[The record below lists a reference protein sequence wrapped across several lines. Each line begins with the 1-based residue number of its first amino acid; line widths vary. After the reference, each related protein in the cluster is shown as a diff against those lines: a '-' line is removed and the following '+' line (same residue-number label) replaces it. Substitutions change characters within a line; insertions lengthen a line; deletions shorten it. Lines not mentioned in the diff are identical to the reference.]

1 MAPRRLCYLPFGL
14 PLEPH
19 IFLVLSGTPYSDLI
33 EPLETTCS
41 LISRPQNVPVCSRL
55 LLNIYIYIF
64 FFFKKYFI
72 FYSIL
77 FYSILFYSILFGCV
91 GSSLLC
97 TGGLSLVA
105 ASGGYS
111 SLPCV
116 GFLLR
121 WLLLLR
127 STGCRHAGFSS
138 CSTWAQLLQHMG
150 PRAHGLQWLPCVS
163 SVVVACGSRARRFQ

>member
-64 FFFKKYFI
+64 FFLKNI
-72 FYSIL
+72 LSSILFYSIL

-116 GFLLR
+116 GLSLR

-127 STGCRHAGFSS
+127 STGSRHTGFSS
-138 CSTWAQLLQHMG
+138 CSTWA
-150 PRAHGLQWLPCVS
+150 PVHGLQ
-163 SVVVACGSRARRFQ
+163 

>member
-55 LLNIYIYIF
+55 LLNIYIYIYF
-64 FFFKKYFI
+64 FFLKIFYLL

-77 FYSILFYSILFGCV
+77 FYSILFYSIW
-91 GSSLLC
+91 
-97 TGGLSLVA
+97 
-105 ASGGYS
+105 
-111 SLPCV
+111 
-116 GFLLR
+116 LR
-121 WLLLLR
+121 WVFIAVHR
-127 STGCRHAGFSS
+127 WAFSS
-138 CSTWAQLLQHMG
+138 CSEWGLLFFAMC
-150 PRAHGLQWLPCVS
+150 GLLIA
-163 SVVVACGSRARRFQ
+163 VASLIAEHRL